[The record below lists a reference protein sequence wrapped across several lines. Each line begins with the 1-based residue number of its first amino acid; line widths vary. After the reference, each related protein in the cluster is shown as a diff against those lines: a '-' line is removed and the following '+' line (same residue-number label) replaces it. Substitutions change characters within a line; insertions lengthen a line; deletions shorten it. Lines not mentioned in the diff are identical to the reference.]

1 MEFIEQ
7 IRQAANIIDIASQY
21 TTLRKRGRKFVGLCP
36 FHSEKAPSFTVDDE
50 KQLFHCFGCGAGGDI
65 FTLVKEKENLSF
77 PEALNYLAEK
87 YNIPIPTRKKFSPQR
102 QKQNEKLYKINEDT
116 LAFFK
121 KNLFNTQEGHKA
133 LDYLKKRNIPEEVI
147 QKLKIGYALNS
158 WDSLL
163 SFFKGKNISAD
174 VLEKAGLVLR
184 REKKEGYY
192 DRFRGRIIFPIFD
205 LSGKTVGFGG
215 RTIFEED
222 PKYLNSPDTPVYS
235 KGNLLY
241 GLNFCKESI
250 REKGEVILVEG
261 YTDFVALY
269 QEGITNIAAP
279 LGTSL
284 TSQQVSLARRF
295 AQRIIVS
302 FDSDAAGKAAAL
314 RAISICFENGAQIRV
329 LILPKDLDPD
339 SFLKKY
345 GPEKYNELIKKSLPG
360 LTFLMDSMLKKANIN
375 IPEEKA
381 KVVKEVAKEIE
392 KMPDSV
398 VRSEYLKRASEYLSV
413 DEATFRSM
421 IQQKPSEEMQ
431 EEKGGFFL
439 AEKRLLQILIENKE
453 IAPNIFPE
461 MKKEDFQG
469 LKSEPIFSLLVE
481 CFKKGEEPNFHEP
494 EQKID
499 PSLLRYLTK
508 VRIEEEHTP
517 TTEEALDYL
526 YTLRQLS
533 LENRAKKL
541 KAEITRYERKG
552 EKEKLPTLMKQL
564 IETKKQLEILSKRN
578 YQNQSYIKS
587 ANTMKERS

>member
-7 IRQAANIIDIASQY
+7 IRQVANIIDIASQY
-21 TTLRKRGRKFVGLCP
+21 TTLRKRGSKFVGLCP

-50 KQLFHCFGCGAGGDI
+50 KQLFHCFGCGAGGDV

-77 PEALNYLAEK
+77 PETLKYLAEK
-87 YNIPIPTRKKFSPQR
+87 YNIPIPQGRKISREALKLE
-102 QKQNEKLYKINEDT
+102 EKLYKINDDT
-116 LAFFK
+116 LAFFR
-121 KNLFNTQEGHKA
+121 KNLFKTQEGQKA
-133 LDYLKKRNIPEEVI
+133 LDYLKKRNIPEDVI
-147 QKLKIGYALNS
+147 QKLKIGYAMNS

-163 SFFKGKNISAD
+163 SFFKGKNISPD

-192 DRFRGRIIFPIFD
+192 DRFRGRIIFPIFS
-205 LSGKTVGFGG
+205 LSGKVIGFGG
-215 RTIFEED
+215 RTIFDAE

-235 KGNLLY
+235 KGKDLY

-250 REKGEVILVEG
+250 REKGEIILVEG

-269 QEGITNIAAP
+269 QAGITNIAAP

-284 TSQQVSLARRF
+284 TSSQVSLASRF
-295 AQRIIVS
+295 ASRIIIS

-314 RAISICFENGAQIRV
+314 RAISLCFEKGAQIKV
-329 LILPKDLDPD
+329 LILPKGLDPD
-339 SFLKKY
+339 CFLKKF
-345 GPEKYNELIKKSLPG
+345 GPEKYKNFIKKSLPG
-360 LTFLMDSMLKKANIN
+360 LIFLIDSMLKKANVD

-381 KVVKEVAKEIE
+381 KIAREVAREIE

-398 VRSEYLKRASEYLSV
+398 VRSEYLKRASEYLSI
-413 DEATFRSM
+413 DEESLRD
-421 IQQKPSEEMQ
+421 IIRQEPSEEKR
-431 EEKGGFFL
+431 EEKGGLFQ

-461 MKKEDFQG
+461 MKNEDFQG
-469 LKSEPIFSLLVE
+469 LKSEPIFSVLVE
-481 CFKKGEEPNFHEP
+481 CFKKGKEPNFHEP

-508 VRIEEEHTP
+508 ARIEEAHTP
-517 TTEEALDYL
+517 TTEEALDCL

-533 LENRAKKL
+533 LDNRAKKL
-541 KAEITRYERKG
+541 NAEITRSERKG

-564 IETKKQLEILSKRN
+564 IDIKKQLEILSKRN
-578 YQNQSYIKS
+578 YQNLSYIKS
-587 ANTMKERS
+587 ADTMKERS